1 MNETELILQGGGMPA
16 PLQLSVP
23 SGGLLIDP
31 LRELARD
38 GQLPLYWRCGQGTC
52 GACLVYL
59 QHAGQPGLLSMGGR
73 ERNVLARKQMLT
85 EAERQADSLPDT
97 PALPRLACH
106 VVLVP
111 GVLKVHW

>member
-1 MNETELILQGGGMPA
+1 MIHLSFWRGGALLAQIDDAQPGDMLLDVA
-16 PLQLSVP
+16 RFHEVPLH
-23 SGGLLIDP
+23 
-31 LRELARD
+31 
-38 GQLPLYWRCGQGTC
+38 WRCGQGTC

-59 QHAGQPGLLSMGGR
+59 QHAGQPGLLSMGGK

-85 EAERQADSLPDT
+85 EAERQADRLPDT
-97 PALPRLACH
+97 PLLPRLACH

>member
-1 MNETELILQGGGMPA
+1 MSSLSFWRGGALLAQIDDAQPGDMLLDVA
-16 PLQLSVP
+16 RFHEVPLH
-23 SGGLLIDP
+23 
-31 LRELARD
+31 
-38 GQLPLYWRCGQGTC
+38 WRCGQGTC

-59 QHAGQPGLLSMGGR
+59 QHAGQPGLLSMGGK

-85 EAERQADSLPDT
+85 EAERQADRLPDT
-97 PALPRLACH
+97 PLLPRLACH